1 MIMLILNIASLLL
14 LGRSWATK
22 QFHKRNET
30 HFTVTRIRWRTPLRQ
45 FRERT
50 VGRWRRSHWP
60 RLLAVNSSSRRWPRK
75 WPPIGEEPPLSLSE
89 KNNFLTN
96 HRFSVKIV
104 HAELGRVEFK
114 QCTSAL
120 TGGRLKWIGGAVEIR
135 VSSSRS
141 ICGHV
146 VVLVTLPK
154 GCRKLALPHRHTWKP
169 KEEL

>member
-1 MIMLILNIASLLL
+1 MLQRGRHVVGRCRPLAFEVGGVVAGSGSGEARPVVGRRRTVVVHRCRRRVVGSPVGGESLIMLILNIASLLL

-50 VGRWRRSHWP
+50 VGRWRRFHWP

-89 KNNFLTN
+89 RNNFIAYYSQI
-96 HRFSVKIV
+96 FS
-104 HAELGRVEFK
+104 
-114 QCTSAL
+114 
-120 TGGRLKWIGGAVEIR
+120 
-135 VSSSRS
+135 
-141 ICGHV
+141 
-146 VVLVTLPK
+146 
-154 GCRKLALPHRHTWKP
+154 
-169 KEEL
+169 